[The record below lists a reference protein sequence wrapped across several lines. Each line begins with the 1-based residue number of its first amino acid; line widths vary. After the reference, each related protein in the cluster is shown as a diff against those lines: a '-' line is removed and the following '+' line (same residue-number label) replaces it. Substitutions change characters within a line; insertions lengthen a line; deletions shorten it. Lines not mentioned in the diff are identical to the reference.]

1 MKVSVETSPIMQ
13 RRLAM
18 IEEKTATFEDA
29 IELRNFD
36 DVARLTMDDSDE
48 LHEVCRS
55 SDPPIRYLNESSE

>member
-1 MKVSVETSPIMQ
+1 MQ

-18 IEEKTATFEDA
+18 IEAKTAAFEEVIQA
-29 IELRNFD
+29 KNFD

>member
-1 MKVSVETSPIMQ
+1 MQ

>member
-18 IEEKTATFEDA
+18 IEAKTAAFEEVIQA
-29 IELRNFD
+29 KNFD